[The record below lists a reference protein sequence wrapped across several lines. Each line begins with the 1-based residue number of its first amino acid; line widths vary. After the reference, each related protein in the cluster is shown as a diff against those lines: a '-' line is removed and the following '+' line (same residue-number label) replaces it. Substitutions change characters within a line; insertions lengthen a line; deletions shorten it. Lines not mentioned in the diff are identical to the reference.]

1 MILKN
6 DRELCN
12 TQEKLRLLEAEYTE
26 TSNDLAE
33 DPRVRQLSLQS
44 LKKLINQLSEEIA
57 RYKACSTVRL

>member
-1 MILKN
+1 VILKN